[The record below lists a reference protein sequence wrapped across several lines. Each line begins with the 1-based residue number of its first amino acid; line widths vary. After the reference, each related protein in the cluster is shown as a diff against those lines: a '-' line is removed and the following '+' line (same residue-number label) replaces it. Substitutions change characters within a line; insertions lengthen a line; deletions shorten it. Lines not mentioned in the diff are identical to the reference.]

1 MDLSSPLNIRQRHCL
16 QAALVIFFLIM
27 SKPVAM
33 AATAPAEPF
42 RELDRYE
49 FDYAQA
55 GSQLKDFIYERSR
68 RYFAEG
74 DTARDALQ
82 SPGAVRRRQE
92 DIRRALLAGLGG
104 LPPSDAP
111 LNARVTG
118 TVKGDG
124 FTIEKIIF
132 EARPHQYVTANLYLP
147 ANLQGRSAA
156 VLFLCGHHQAAKQQ
170 PEYQVVC
177 QTLVRAGLIVLA
189 QDPVGQ
195 GERLSYYD
203 PATQQTA
210 VAACTRDHDTAGAQ
224 CRFLDEGIARYFLHD
239 AMRSV
244 DYLLSRPE
252 VDPARIGVT
261 GNSGGGTQTSLMML
275 TDPRVAAA
283 APGTFITTRDAYQRT
298 GQSQDA
304 EQIWSGFTRAG
315 LDHEDILLAMAPKP
329 VCVLAVTSDFFPI
342 EGTRRTVTRA
352 RRIWKLFGADS
363 ALELQEDKS
372 VHSFTP
378 ALAQAAAHFFAK
390 HLLGREVDLT
400 GFSPRPFPAEV
411 LQCTKTGQV
420 RGDFSDAE
428 FVFDSTDAHARA
440 AAKARAALSPEERR
454 TQAAAWLREQV
465 FRDRDSN
472 PLNPRVIERARHV
485 DGFDVDVAFWWS
497 QPHLANLGM
506 LIRPHGA
513 KERRPVTI
521 AVWDDGTAAL
531 SRHAGWIKAECDRGR
546 AVFVLDLCGQGPL
559 KPDPVN
565 FRPPGHFYD
574 TWHKFSDDLDWIGD
588 SLVALRTY
596 EVLRAI
602 DVLSE
607 WPELAGGE
615 VRIHGY
621 GRAGVHARLAAI
633 LDERIKGCDWAEGFT
648 FSEFVR
654 TRVYDSL
661 DVKTLVLPGVLKHFD
676 LDEL

>member
-1 MDLSSPLNIRQRHCL
+1 MALPLAFALCRTHAFHAVLVLSLFTMTKPMAQATTA
-16 QAALVIFFLIM
+16 AAL
-27 SKPVAM
+27 
-33 AATAPAEPF
+33 PF

-49 FDYAQA
+49 FDYANA
-55 GSQLKDFIYERSR
+55 GSQLKDFIYQRSR
-68 RYFAEG
+68 RYFAMG

-82 SPGAVRRRQE
+82 SPEAVRRRQKE
-92 DIRRALLAGLGG
+92 IREALLAGIGG
-104 LPPSDAP
+104 LPPSDTP

-118 TVKGDG
+118 TVHGEG

-147 ANLQGRSAA
+147 ENRHGRSAA

-177 QTLVRAGLIVLA
+177 QTLVRAGLVVLA

-203 PATQQTA
+203 PATQKTI
-210 VAACTRDHDTAGAQ
+210 VDACTRDHDTAGAQ
-224 CRFLDEGIARYFLHD
+224 CRFLGEGIARYFLHD
-239 AMRSV
+239 AMRGV
-244 DYLLSRPE
+244 DYLLTRPE

-275 TDPRVAAA
+275 TDSRIAAA

-298 GQSQDA
+298 GQPQDA

-329 VCVLAVTSDFFPI
+329 VCVLAVTADFFPI
-342 EGTRRTVTRA
+342 EGTRRAVTRA
-352 RRIWKLFGADS
+352 RRIWKLFGAEP

-378 ALAQAAAHFFAK
+378 ALAKAAARFFAK
-390 HLLGREVDLT
+390 HLLGREVDLA
-400 GFSPRPFPAEV
+400 GFSPTPFPADV

-420 RGDFSDAE
+420 RGDFVDAE
-428 FVFDSTDAHARA
+428 FVFDSTDAHAHA
-440 AAKARAALSPEERR
+440 AARARAALTPEERR
-454 TQAAAWLREQV
+454 TKATQWLREQV
-465 FRDRDSN
+465 FRDRDPS
-472 PLNPRVIERARHV
+472 PVNPRVIERRRQV
-485 DGFDVDVAFWWS
+485 NGFDVDVAFWWS
-497 QPHLANLGM
+497 QPNLANLGM

-513 KERRPVTI
+513 NEPRPVTI

-531 SRHAGWIKAECDRGR
+531 SRHADWISAECGRGR
-546 AVFVLDLCGQGPL
+546 AVWVLDLCGQGPL

-565 FRPPGHFYD
+565 HRPFGQFYD

-588 SLVALRTY
+588 SLVAFRTY

-602 DVLSE
+602 EVLSE
-607 WPELAGGE
+607 WPELTTNDIRLYGA
-615 VRIHGY
+615 
-621 GRAGVHARLAAI
+621 GRAGMQARLAAV
-633 LDERIKGCDWAEGFT
+633 LDRRFAGCDWVQPFA
-648 FSEFVR
+648 FSDFVR
-654 TRVYDSL
+654 TRVYDSA
-661 DVKTLVLPGVLKHFD
+661 DVKTLVLPGVLNHLD